1 MGGTLYVVSTPIG
14 NLEDVTLR
22 ALRILKEVDLI
33 AAEDT
38 RVTRKLLSHYD
49 IHTPLTS
56 FHEHTRGE
64 KAASLVARML
74 AGESVALVS
83 DAGTPLIS
91 DPGSDLVD
99 SAIQSGIA
107 VFPIPGASAV
117 MAALVASGLPAAR
130 FCFDGFPPRPK
141 SDRREFFNTLRS
153 ERRTIILYESPSRLT
168 DTLEDLYKILG
179 NRTVAVTREITK
191 KFEEVFRGSLSSA
204 ITHFHENK
212 PRGEFTIVIYG
223 AAIEPPSTPD
233 VVSIEA
239 ALRSELDS
247 GRSSRDAIEAVSTS
261 LGLPRKVVY
270 RTCLELTRNEIP
282 ESRNAEKR

>member
-38 RVTRKLLSHYD
+38 RVTRKLMSHYD

-64 KAASLVARML
+64 KAASLVGRML
-74 AGESVALVS
+74 GGESVALVS

-91 DPGSDLVD
+91 DPGSDLV
-99 SAIQSGIA
+99 SAAIQNRIP
-107 VFPIPGASAV
+107 VVPIPGASAV
-117 MAALVASGLPAAR
+117 MAALVASGLPAGR

-141 SDRREFFNTLRS
+141 SDRRDFFNSFRS
-153 ERRTIILYESPSRLT
+153 EQRTLVLYESPNRLT
-168 DTLEDLYKILG
+168 DTLEDLYKTLG
-179 NRTVAVTREITK
+179 DREVAVTREITK
-191 KFEEVFRGSLSSA
+191 KFEEVFRGTLSA
-204 ITHFHENK
+204 AVTHFHDNT
-212 PRGEFTIVIYG
+212 PRGEFTIVLAG
-223 AAIEPPSTPD
+223 ASPEPIAAPD
-233 VVSIEA
+233 ASSIET
-239 ALRSELDS
+239 ALRAELDS
-247 GRSSRDAIEAVSTS
+247 GRSSRDAIESVSAN

-270 RTCLELTRNEIP
+270 RTCLQLTQNESAD
-282 ESRNAEKR
+282 SRNRHKS